1 MRERDRAEIDAYAQQ
16 GAAIGGEA
24 RREAQRQY
32 GYASR
37 ETPEE
42 ARRRREAKPYD
53 LSRHAPIEPSP
64 PRAPAPVVP
73 QPQAVV
79 KGPERTGFGQKEFRD
94 SKDARDLGVTREGRA
109 VDPQDVYR
117 ERPVQRRRLR
127 VSQMR
132 SLTPEDP
139 AT

>member
-16 GAAIGGEA
+16 GAAIGGES

-32 GYASR
+32 GYAGR
-37 ETPEE
+37 ETSEE

-79 KGPERTGFGQKEFRD
+79 KGPDRTGFGQKEF
-94 SKDARDLGVTREGRA
+94 SFIVK
-109 VDPQDVYR
+109 
-117 ERPVQRRRLR
+117 
-127 VSQMR
+127 S
-132 SLTPEDP
+132 
-139 AT
+139 